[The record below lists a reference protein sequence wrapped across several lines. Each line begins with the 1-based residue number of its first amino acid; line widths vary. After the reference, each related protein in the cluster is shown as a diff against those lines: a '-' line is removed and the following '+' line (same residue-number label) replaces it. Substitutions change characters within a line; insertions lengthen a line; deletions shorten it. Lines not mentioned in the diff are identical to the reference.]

1 MKNYEKKQN
10 WKGSALLAPVPPTL
24 ITCQHEEKKNI
35 FTVAWTGIVC
45 TRPAMTYISVRP
57 ERYSYDI
64 IKNSESFVINL
75 ATTELVRAVDFCGV
89 RSGKDVDK
97 FEKFGLTTSPAKSVD
112 AQTLDQSPINIE
124 CKVTQIIPLGTHDM
138 FIAQIVSVDVAEEIL
153 DKNGRLALE
162 KANLL
167 AYSHGQYFSIGKQLG
182 SFGFSVKKKT
192 KKNNN
197 KKRNRK

>member
-1 MKNYEKKQN
+1 MKNYEQKQN

-24 ITCQHEEKKNI
+24 ITCEHEGKKNI

-75 ATTELVRAVDFCGV
+75 ATTELVKAVDFCGV
-89 RSGKDVDK
+89 RSGKDINK
-97 FEKFGLTTSPAKSVD
+97 FEKFGFTTTPAKTVD
-112 AQTLDQSPINIE
+112 APVLDQSPVNIE

-138 FIAQIVSVDVAEEIL
+138 FMAQIMSVNVAEEIL

-167 AYSHGQYFSIGKQLG
+167 AYSHGQYFAMGKQLG
-182 SFGFSVKKKT
+182 SFGFSVKKKAR
-192 KKNNN
+192 KSSKNN
-197 KKRNRK
+197 KKR